1 MLIIIAVGSEE
12 RKRSKQSGHSAS
24 RDSAAPVMSPLT
36 NAIHQEEYRTMPHK
50 HSRSPDNLTRDDN
63 EFVLSS
69 SVSEMNAESP
79 VPDPAEVLE
88 MDIPAD
94 AKLLQL
100 LATKGVFSLPI
111 DLQWPKIVV
120 LGPQSCGKSSIIE
133 MLTGVTWPRGENRT
147 TAFATALTLL
157 YGQEE
162 KLGVSLHK
170 PVDDESII
178 PARIAQRI
186 AHFSQ
191 EWANH
196 PIKELGSIITAAASI
211 LLADGS
217 SFSTWELRV
226 VYEAPQNPGAAVT
239 WVDLPGLVG
248 REPDHSIVS
257 GIAKCYIAG
266 TNNLIL
272 HTVQA
277 DVDLDGSQSF
287 NLIDL
292 VDPAENRVYT
302 VATKSDFPQINSW
315 VFERLEKNLSTDVHG
330 NVDGPLCF
338 ATVGLGTRGSASSLK
353 VFHDPR
359 WSSYRQYCG
368 TDSLRHRA
376 LLWAMKHCSSAI
388 GQIRRC
394 AVDNLQDV
402 QDALALLPPQ
412 PPRRSA
418 ASVAR
423 AASRHRLDELL
434 DSMEVDLHRLPIAA
448 LLEQQTALQ
457 PSLAAR
463 GVIRVIRAETERVIR
478 EIIDRDKACWAVD
491 VQPFFFKDLVSSFD
505 QALFRVR
512 TKLGLQTMPN
522 AIALN
527 AQAHMTE
534 NMISVI
540 MSEVIDAEV
549 CRLRNVAQEEIMG
562 DRILAAR
569 LLKSPHSHEEEI
581 EVTRADLEAQLLKY
595 REISK
600 VLQDGVMD
608 TL

>member
-1 MLIIIAVGSEE
+1 
-12 RKRSKQSGHSAS
+12 
-24 RDSAAPVMSPLT
+24 
-36 NAIHQEEYRTMPHK
+36 
-50 HSRSPDNLTRDDN
+50 
-63 EFVLSS
+63 
-69 SVSEMNAESP
+69 
-79 VPDPAEVLE
+79 
-88 MDIPAD
+88 
-94 AKLLQL
+94 
-100 LATKGVFSLPI
+100 
-111 DLQWPKIVV
+111 
-120 LGPQSCGKSSIIE
+120 
-133 MLTGVTWPRGENRT
+133 
-147 TAFATALTLL
+147 
-157 YGQEE
+157 
-162 KLGVSLHK
+162 
-170 PVDDESII
+170 
-178 PARIAQRI
+178 
-186 AHFSQ
+186 
-191 EWANH
+191 
-196 PIKELGSIITAAASI
+196 
-211 LLADGS
+211 
-217 SFSTWELRV
+217 
-226 VYEAPQNPGAAVT
+226 
-239 WVDLPGLVG
+239 
-248 REPDHSIVS
+248 
-257 GIAKCYIAG
+257 
-266 TNNLIL
+266 
-272 HTVQA
+272 
-277 DVDLDGSQSF
+277 
-287 NLIDL
+287 
-292 VDPAENRVYT
+292 
-302 VATKSDFPQINSW
+302 
-315 VFERLEKNLSTDVHG
+315 
-330 NVDGPLCF
+330 
-338 ATVGLGTRGSASSLK
+338 
-353 VFHDPR
+353 
-359 WSSYRQYCG
+359 
-368 TDSLRHRA
+368 
-376 LLWAMKHCSSAI
+376 MKHCSSAI

-434 DSMEVDLHRLPIAA
+434 NSMDVDLHRLPIAA

-562 DRILAAR
+562 DRFLAAR